1 LAEAYDETF
10 GCPKEQCVFSNKL
23 ELKLPPG
30 FFEAGRL
37 SLGQML
43 RILLL
48 CLLAAPG
55 LAQTPA
61 TVPTVPS
68 ANLKTYALRLKPGDD
83 LRQELQAFVQTHKLA
98 AGTMVTCV
106 GSLTVATLRLA
117 NQEGPTVYK
126 GHFEIVSLV
135 GTLSTN
141 GSHLH
146 LAVSD
151 STGRTIGG
159 HLLDGCRVYTTA
171 EIVLGE
177 LQGLDFRRET
187 DATFGYKE
195 LVVRPAAGV
204 TKEKLPKAP
213 VKK

>member
-1 LAEAYDETF
+1 M
-10 GCPKEQCVFSNKL
+10 
-23 ELKLPPG
+23 
-30 FFEAGRL
+30 RL
-37 SLGQML
+37 RYLSF
-43 RILLL
+43 LLL
-48 CLLAAPG
+48 LATPA

-61 TVPTVPS
+61 AVPAAQSSP
-68 ANLKTYALRLKPGDD
+68 LKTYALRLKPGDD
-83 LRQELQAFVQTHKLA
+83 LRQQLTAFVQANHIV
-98 AGTMVTCV
+98 AGTMITCV
-106 GSLTVATLRLA
+106 GSLTVTTLRLA
-117 NQEGPTVYK
+117 NQEGPSVYK

-159 HLLDGCRVYTTA
+159 HLLDGCIVYTTA

-177 LQGLDFRRET
+177 LPQLEFRRDT

-195 LVVRPAAGV
+195 LVVRPAVGAAASPAIV
-204 TKEKLPKAP
+204 P
-213 VKK
+213 VKKRK

>member
-1 LAEAYDETF
+1 MAGEGLL
-10 GCPKEQCVFSNKL
+10 CPVL
-23 ELKLPPG
+23 
-30 FFEAGRL
+30 RL
-37 SLGQML
+37 L
-43 RILLL
+43 IL
-48 CLLAAPG
+48 CLLAGPA
-55 LAQTPA
+55 LAQTAPA
-61 TVPTVPS
+61 VSSTAHTS
-68 ANLKTYALRLKPGDD
+68 NTKTHALRLKPGDD
-83 LRQELQAFVQTHKLA
+83 LRQQLTAFAQANHIV
-98 AGTMVTCV
+98 AGTMITCV

-117 NQEGPTVYK
+117 NQEEPSVYK

-177 LQGLDFRRET
+177 LPQLDFRRET
-187 DATFGYKE
+187 DATLGYKE
-195 LVVRPAAGV
+195 LVVRPAAG
-204 TKEKLPKAP
+204 PSASPAAAP
-213 VKK
+213 AKKRK